1 MTRGGW
7 GWSRSPCRREVSRR
21 GGAGAGPSGRGR
33 DAVDKGEG
41 LSDVVDVGRSGDD
54 FERGAASVADQVVFA
69 ARPPPVDRRRTG
81 VGSPFF
87 RADVGAVHAHAGP
100 VEFAGR
106 VEFGEQCGAA
116 GQDPSLLPA
125 VQVPPA
131 CLAGAEP
138 QLQGKELPGYV
149 VGLTGP
155 AGTRSRCGPVLVRV
169 PRQTATAFGTG

>member
-1 MTRGGW
+1 M
-7 GWSRSPCRREVSRR
+7 SRR

-87 RADVGAVHAHAGP
+87 
-100 VEFAGR
+100 FARMWEPSTHTR
-106 VEFGEQCGAA
+106 VPSSSPAA
-116 GQDPSLLPA
+116 LSSASNA
-125 VQVPPA
+125 VQPVKTPA
-131 CLAGAEP
+131 CC
-138 QLQGKELPGYV
+138 Q
-149 VGLTGP
+149 
-155 AGTRSRCGPVLVRV
+155 RSRCRQHVWPEPNPSSRGRSCQAMSWASRVRQAHDHGAG
-169 PRQTATAFGTG
+169 RSW